1 METNSAGT
9 RTPEGKPS
17 LNTGECHPQKD
28 GCVKPAH
35 AQRYEYVLQLAADLN
50 HLSQEDTEGYG
61 ELWQNY
67 GKPGLHGCQPRRP
80 MPPRDDAPAALTTGR
95 TADRT
100 GRGTAPP
107 PAGRETG
114 TGQRPGPAG
123 RRTGVQ
129 ARGPAAGQATPGGP
143 HSPPPAGP
151 AGEPPAGR

>member
-67 GKPGLHGCQPRRP
+67 GNRDSMAGSHVAQCHPEMMPR
-80 MPPRDDAPAALTTGR
+80 
-95 TADRT
+95 
-100 GRGTAPP
+100 
-107 PAGRETG
+107 
-114 TGQRPGPAG
+114 
-123 RRTGVQ
+123 
-129 ARGPAAGQATPGGP
+129 P
-143 HSPPPAGP
+143 H
-151 AGEPPAGR
+151 